1 MISSEKAYERHRR
14 RPWTQSVG
22 DDPYYR
28 LEGEDYGLN
37 TTTTTSSSTSSID
50 NSNLESM
57 SVVYKYGIGII
68 SP

>member
-1 MISSEKAYERHRR
+1 M
-14 RPWTQSVG
+14 G
-22 DDPYYR
+22 NDPYYR